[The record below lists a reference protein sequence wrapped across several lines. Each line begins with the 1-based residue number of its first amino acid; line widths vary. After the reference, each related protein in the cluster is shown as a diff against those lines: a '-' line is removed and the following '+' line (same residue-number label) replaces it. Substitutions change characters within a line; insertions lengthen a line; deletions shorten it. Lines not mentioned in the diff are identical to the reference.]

1 MKLNFKFLFLAI
13 LAIPAVVNGQYKYDM
28 SVPEYPV
35 NYFVPVA
42 DDVKAVVDRIYN
54 RAKSKAV
61 FSLFDRTTGAA
72 ISDFNSLNKNAFIPD
87 SVAAFVEWSY
97 PNGVTLSACHA
108 LTEATGDKSYSEF
121 ANSFYDFTFK
131 AMPYFRKLKDEKLVK
146 SHNYDKMINMRAL
159 DHCGSITTALIK
171 TQKLYPD
178 TRFRMWIDTV
188 DNYIS
193 KKQFRFKDKT
203 IARERP
209 QPESLWADD
218 MYMCVP
224 FLAQMGSLTGN
235 KKYYDDAVR
244 QVVQL
249 SERLYDEK
257 SGLYDHGWNENS
269 SQYDPQM
276 HWGRANAWCTM
287 AMAEL
292 LSVLPENHKGRDKVL
307 HLFRSHIKALSY
319 LQDGTGLWHNLLDR
333 NDTYLE
339 TSASA
344 MFVYCIA
351 KGINEG
357 WISHVYGPYAITGW
371 NAVATR
377 VKANGEVSGIVE
389 GTTFAHD
396 NTYYFYRGTSSK
408 TNFYGTV
415 MYAGSEI
422 IKLLKNEKL
431 EIVAPKP
438 NAVNSAMHFRLKGD
452 KPMR

>member
-1 MKLNFKFLFLAI
+1 MNKAI
-13 LAIPAVVNGQYKYDM
+13 LNGIIFIALIINVFTVNAQYKYDK

-35 NYFVPVA
+35 NYYVPKT
-42 DDVKAVVDRIYN
+42 DEVKSVVDRIYN
-54 RAKSKAV
+54 RAKINAV
-61 FSLFDRTTGAA
+61 FSVYDSSTGDK
-72 ISDFNSLNKNAFIPD
+72 ITSLLVQNKNAVIPN
-87 SVAAFVEWSY
+87 SISSFVEWSY

-108 LTEATGDKSYSEF
+108 LSEITGDKEYADY
-121 ANSFYDFTFK
+121 ANSFFDFTFK
-131 AMPYFRKLKDEKLVK
+131 AMPYFRKLKEDNMIKNHIYE
-146 SHNYDKMINMRAL
+146 KMINMKAL
-159 DHCGSITTALIK
+159 DHCGSITAALIK
-171 TQKLYPD
+171 THKKYPD
-178 TRFRMWIDTV
+178 TRYRMWIDTV

-193 KKQFRFKDKT
+193 NKQFRFKDKT

-257 SGLYDHGWNENS
+257 SGLYDHGWNVNS
-269 SQYDPQM
+269 SQYDPQI

-292 LSVLPENHKGRDKVL
+292 LSVLPENHKGRSKVL
-307 HLFRSHIKALSY
+307 HLFRSHIQALSA

-333 NDTYLE
+333 NGTYLE

-357 WISHVYGPYAITGW
+357 WISHVYGPYAVTGW

-377 VKANGEVSGIVE
+377 VKSNGEVSGIVE

-396 NTYYFYRGTSSK
+396 NAYYYYRGTNSK

-415 MYAGSEI
+415 MYAGAEMI
-422 IKLLKNEKL
+422 RLLNNPKLQIAE
-431 EIVAPKP
+431 PKP
-438 NAVNSAMHFRLKGD
+438 DAVNSAMHFLMK
-452 KPMR
+452 K